1 MALKNLSISDS
12 VEELAIAG
20 ELAGFSSGDM
30 IFMLNAG
37 ISVEMLVHLIQ
48 WDARKLEPTRKSSSR
63 WVM

>member
-1 MALKNLSISDS
+1 MQNQLPSNT

-20 ELAGFSSGDM
+20 ERAGFSSQSM

-37 ISVEMLVHLIQ
+37 ISVATLIQLIQ
-48 WDARKLEPTRKSSSR
+48 WGLKNSEPTERSSR